1 MTEGGAVEAA
11 TITAVYEAVLEHHQ
25 DHRHDIPST
34 HASALDCPT
43 ILHALQ
49 AAKEEAEVKV
59 QKLSDSYEDVGRM
72 LAEAEAKVARLQE
85 ALRAIEYDHDFTSGE
100 PHATGCIDGSCWRCL
115 ARAALSDEG
124 RTEEVTR

>member
-49 AAKEEAEVKV
+49 AAQE
-59 QKLSDSYEDVGRM
+59 
-72 LAEAEAKVARLQE
+72 EAEAKVARLRE
-85 ALRAIEYDHDFTSGE
+85 ALQQAEKIIRTWHGMAMNPDEE
-100 PHATGCIDGSCWRCL
+100 ERVWRIY
-115 ARAALSDEG
+115 RDRSPEMKIIRQALSDEG

>member
-49 AAKEEAEVKV
+49 AAQE
-59 QKLSDSYEDVGRM
+59 
-72 LAEAEAKVARLQE
+72 EAEAKVARLRE
-85 ALRAIEYDHDFTSGE
+85 ALARLDAYLDFDAPWPTRPSEAVLFGDT
-100 PHATGCIDGSCWRCL
+100 TGINAAMAE
-115 ARAALSDEG
+115 ARQVLNDEG
-124 RTEEVTR
+124 HQAPQDPAEIVESTQR